1 MTVDPV
7 LEEAVDRVTA
17 LLGHR
22 IGLRPQ
28 SALRGR
34 LRRCVRDEA
43 AGLGLGVGAYVE
55 KLTVDGAALQSL
67 LNQVTVQESGF
78 FRHPRHFEVLARNIL
93 PRLVQPVTI
102 WSAGCANGQEAY
114 SLAMVMAEHHIAGT
128 VLATDLSTA
137 ALERTADANYTTREL
152 SGVSPE
158 RFERHLT
165 RTADGGQV
173 NAALRSRVITARHN
187 LVEALPERARSSQVV
202 FCRNVL
208 IYFAPDHSRT
218 FLSSLA
224 DSIPGAAVFLGSAES
239 MWSVSDRFKTVDA
252 GDCYY
257 YLPRSA
263 GGTGRV
269 AEAPDRSAVSR
280 SPAGVSSAP
289 AGMRR
294 PPAEVPRPPAGV
306 SSAPAGVRRPP
317 VEVSRAPVE
326 VSTAQPAEI
335 SAAEAS
341 VLAASGQ
348 LALEAG
354 EHRSAVVAFRKWAY
368 LTPDDAL
375 AHLHLG
381 LAFEACGDLGSARR
395 AYAVARRVVATDS
408 GPVHYA
414 IGGFAA
420 GELTRLLENKHAE
433 MGL

>member
-7 LEEAVDRVTA
+7 LEEAVDRVTT

-78 FRHPRHFEVLARNIL
+78 FRHPRHFEVLARDIL

-137 ALERTADANYTTREL
+137 ALERTADASYTTREL

-173 NAALRSRVITARHN
+173 NAALRSRVLTARHN
-187 LVEALPERARSSQVV
+187 LVEPLPERARSSQVV

-263 GGTGRV
+263 GGTGRF
-269 AEAPDRSAVSR
+269 ADAPARSAVSR
-280 SPAGVSSAP
+280 
-289 AGMRR
+289 
-294 PPAEVPRPPAGV
+294 PPAEV
-306 SSAPAGVRRPP
+306 SSAPAGVRRLP

-326 VSTAQPAEI
+326 VSTAQPPEI

-395 AYAVARRVVATDS
+395 AYAVARRVVAADS
-408 GPVHYA
+408 GPAHYA
-414 IGGFAA
+414 IDGFAA